1 MNPSAASLCAGG
13 KINLRLKVT
22 ARRPDGYH
30 ELDTIFC
37 PLEFPCD
44 RLGIDFESAK
54 GISLLCNSPEA
65 GDERSNLAFRAAER
79 YAEVTGISP
88 QWQISLEKN
97 IPVAAGCGGG
107 SSDAA
112 AVLTLLNDRY
122 QQLSDTALAELALTL
137 GADVPF
143 FLKRRPLRA
152 TGIGERFEEFPL
164 PEKMPEIMV
173 VYPGFP
179 VSAKWAYQ
187 ALETQYIGV
196 GKMIT
201 PADYLAA
208 FADPGDA
215 DWDELLRNDLAFA
228 LWEKFPLLRL
238 LKEFIAERGAWGVQ
252 ISGSGSS
259 IFALFG
265 DAAGASACAGALRR
279 SEFNTPYTRIFT
291 GGKEW

>member
-1 MNPSAASLCAGG
+1 MNPAAASLCAGG

-112 AVLTLLNDRY
+112 AVLTLLNNRY

-228 LWEKFPLLRL
+228 LWKKFPLLRL

-265 DAAGASACAGALRR
+265 DAASASECAGALRR

>member
-1 MNPSAASLCAGG
+1 MNFSAASLCAGG

-37 PLEFPCD
+37 PLEFPFD
-44 RLGIDFESAK
+44 RVGIDFDAVK
-54 GISLLCNSPEA
+54 GISLFCNSPET

-79 YAEVTGISP
+79 YAERSGIVP
-88 QWQISLEKN
+88 QWKISLEKG

-112 AVLTLLNDRY
+112 AVLTLLNRHY
-122 QQLSDTALAELALTL
+122 RRLSENELAELALTL

-152 TGIGERFEEFPL
+152 TGIGEQFEEFPL

-187 ALETQYIGV
+187 ALETQYIGA
-196 GKMIT
+196 GKTIA

-208 FADPGDA
+208 FADPEHA

-228 LWEKFPLLRL
+228 LWEKFPLLRM
-238 LKEFIAERGAWGVQ
+238 LKQFISEHGAWGVQ

-259 IFALFG
+259 LFALFG
-265 DAAGASACAGALRR
+265 DAESASLCAGVLRR
-279 SEFNTPYTRIFT
+279 SGFSTPYTRIFA

>member
-79 YAEVTGISP
+79 YAGVTGISP

-112 AVLTLLNDRY
+112 AVLTLLNNRY

-187 ALETQYIGV
+187 ALETQYIGA

-208 FADPGDA
+208 FADPGHA

-228 LWEKFPLLRL
+228 LWKKFPLLRL
-238 LKEFIAERGAWGVQ
+238 LKEFIAERGAWGAQ

-265 DAAGASACAGALRR
+265 DAASASECAGALRR

>member
-1 MNPSAASLCAGG
+1 MNSAAASLCAGG

-30 ELDTIFC
+30 ELDTIFL
-37 PLEFPCD
+37 PFEFPFD
-44 RLGIDFESAK
+44 RIGIDFDAAK
-54 GISLLCNSPEA
+54 GISLCCDSPET
-65 GDERSNLAFRAAER
+65 GDARSNLAFRAAEL
-79 YAEVTGISP
+79 YAERTGIVP
-88 QWQISLEKN
+88 QWKISLEKG

-112 AVLTLLNDRY
+112 AVLTLLNRQY
-122 QQLSDTALAELALTL
+122 RLLTENELSESALIL

-152 TGIGERFEEFPL
+152 TGIGEKFEEFPL

-187 ALETQYIGV
+187 ALQSRYIGI
-196 GKMIT
+196 GQTIT
-201 PADYLAA
+201 SADYLAA
-208 FADPGDA
+208 FADPEHA

-228 LWEKFPLLRL
+228 LWEKFPLLRM
-238 LKEFIAERGAWGVQ
+238 LKQFIAARGAWGVQ

-265 DAAGASACAGALRR
+265 DAASASECAGALRR
-279 SEFNTPYTRIFT
+279 SGFNTPFTRIFA